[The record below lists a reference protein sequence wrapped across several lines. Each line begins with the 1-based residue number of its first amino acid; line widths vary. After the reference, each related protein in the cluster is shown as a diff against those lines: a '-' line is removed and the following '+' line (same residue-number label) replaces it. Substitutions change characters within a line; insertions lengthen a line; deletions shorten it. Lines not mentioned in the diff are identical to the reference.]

1 MSNENMGILSRCN
14 LDNANWH
21 LRQGSATEAEAN
33 AFVEW
38 WNTPGNRLT
47 RAEVKTRSLPFGNNG
62 WKLTEIILHED

>member
-1 MSNENMGILSRCN
+1 MSNNKLGILATCN

-21 LRQGSATEAEAN
+21 LRQGSATEAEAI

-47 RAEVKTRSLPFGNNG
+47 RAEVKIRSLPFGNVG
-62 WKLTEIILHED
+62 MTFPEIILHED